1 MTVDN
6 EDLRRNENLEN
17 ELTEIWA
24 AIKRLPYMEQRII
37 NGMEVFFI
45 KRPTSIIATW
55 ATEERFYVLTV
66 NVPKEEAI
74 AIIEGVRRIAD

>member
-24 AIKRLPYMEQRII
+24 AIKRLPYMEQRIMQMRYSQGVTDEEI
-37 NGMEVFFI
+37 AARLGMSHED
-45 KRPTSIIATW
+45 
-55 ATEERFYVLTV
+55 
-66 NVPKEEAI
+66 
-74 AIIEGVRRIAD
+74 VRRCVSWARAYIKESVYLK